1 LITGAVLK
9 VAADW
14 SDSGRVIPLLRGLRI
29 LEVSAIVIGPYAGQ
43 ILADLGAEVVKLEP
57 IAGDVARSTPPQA
70 GGMSALFANNNRN
83 KKALAVDLKT
93 GQGKEVL
100 RRLVRRSDVLL
111 HNMRADAARR
121 LGVDSAATLA
131 INPRLVH
138 CSAVGFGERGRYRGR
153 PAFDDIIQ
161 AASGLAGMNL
171 RNGDNP
177 RFAPT
182 ILADK
187 IGALHAVYGILA
199 ALLARAQGHPGPFRV
214 EVPMFEAM
222 VSFLLN
228 EHLAEATF
236 REDGQLGYSR
246 VLSEN
251 RRPYRT
257 RDGWLAVMPYT
268 ADQWRRFLLLIGRTD
283 IADSD
288 WFADAQERN
297 GRVDYLYSVIADE
310 LPRRDTETWLAELI
324 SLDIPCSRV
333 NRLEDLLSDPHLA
346 DVGFFKV
353 DPKFPK
359 EFSRM
364 LPQPVV
370 FDDLPL
376 DSDTPPPALGADTR
390 EILADCGFAETE
402 IQAMLESGIAGAQ
415 HAN

>member
-1 LITGAVLK
+1 
-9 VAADW
+9 
-14 SDSGRVIPLLRGLRI
+14 LRGLRI

-43 ILADLGAEVVKLEP
+43 ILADLGAEVIKLEP

-70 GGMSALFANNNRN
+70 AGMSALFANNNRN
-83 KKALAVDLKT
+83 KRALALDLKCS
-93 GQGKEVL
+93 QGREAL
-100 RRLVRRSDVLL
+100 RRLILRSDVLL
-111 HNMRADAARR
+111 HNMRPEAAAR
-121 LGVDSAATLA
+121 LGVDSAAA
-131 INPRLVH
+131 IALNPRLVH

-161 AASGLAGMNL
+161 AASGLAGMSQ
-171 RNGDNP
+171 RNGDDP
-177 RFAPT
+177 RFMPT

-199 ALLARAQGHPGPFRV
+199 ALLARSQGHPGPFRV

-228 EHLAEATF
+228 EHLADATF
-236 REDGQLGYSR
+236 QADGHVGYSR

-268 ADQWRRFLLLIGRTD
+268 ADQWRRFLRLIGRTD
-283 IADSD
+283 IIDAP
-288 WFADAQERN
+288 WFADAQARN
-297 GRVDYLYSVIADE
+297 GLIDYLYSVIAAE
-310 LPRRDTETWLAELI
+310 LPRRDTAAWLAELTR
-324 SLDIPCSRV
+324 LDIPCSRV
-333 NRLEDLLSDPHLA
+333 NRLEDLLTDPHLA

-353 DPKFPK
+353 SANYPGDIA
-359 EFSRM
+359 RM

-376 DSDTPPPALGADTR
+376 DADMPPPGLGAHTR
-390 EILADCGFAETE
+390 EILAACDFAEAE
-402 IQAMLESGIAGAQ
+402 IEAMVDAGIAGARR
-415 HAN
+415 AN